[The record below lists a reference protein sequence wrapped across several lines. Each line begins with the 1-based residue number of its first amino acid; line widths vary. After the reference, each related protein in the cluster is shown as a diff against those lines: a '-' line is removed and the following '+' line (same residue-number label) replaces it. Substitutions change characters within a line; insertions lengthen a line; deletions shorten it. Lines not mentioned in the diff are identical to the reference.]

1 MKIVYGAILSFLL
14 DLLLGDPTWMPHPVV
29 YMGKCITRLEKL
41 LRKTLPDTE
50 KGLLWGGRILAFCLP
65 VGTLLISGGA
75 IWLLGKLHPLLGFLL
90 GVLWGWQALAMR
102 DLKKE
107 SKNVYQKLTGDTIEN
122 ARAGGSQNC
131 RPGHPEP
138 QPGGGD
144 QSGGGNRGGELL

>member
-29 YMGKCITRLEKL
+29 YMGKCIARLEKF
-41 LRKTLPDTE
+41 LRKTLPDTG

-65 VGTLLISGGA
+65 VGTLLSSGGA
-75 IWLLGKLHPLLGFLL
+75 IWLLESCIPCWASCWGALG
-90 GVLWGWQALAMR
+90 LAGAAIAG
-102 DLKKE
+102 
-107 SKNVYQKLTGDTIEN
+107 SQKGEQKRLSETH
-122 ARAGGSQNC
+122 RRYHRKRPAGGSQNC

-138 QPGGGD
+138 QSGGGD